1 MAIAVDPV
9 ELRVEELHRQA
20 AAAIRK
26 NASFVSAAADLLDR
40 WIAREGSQP
49 DPVLLEWKAVFDFL
63 RPEEIADFLE
73 NPSPFA
79 RRLRSSSPFLPL
91 VRGRSG
97 TAG

>member
-1 MAIAVDPV
+1 MAIGVDPV

-26 NASFVSAAADLLDR
+26 TPSLVSAAAELLDR
-40 WIAREGSQP
+40 WIAREGAEP

-63 RPEEIADFLE
+63 HAREVADFLE

-91 VRGRSG
+91 LRSG
-97 TAG
+97 TRKAG

>member
-20 AAAIRK
+20 ASAIRK
-26 NASFVSAAADLLDR
+26 NPSLVSEATDLLDR
-40 WIAREGSQP
+40 WIAREGAQP

-63 RPEEIADFLE
+63 HAREIADFLE

-79 RRLRSSSPFLPL
+79 RRLRSSSPFLAL
-91 VRGRSG
+91 VRSG
-97 TAG
+97 PGKAG

>member
-9 ELRVEELHRQA
+9 ELRVEQLHRRA

-26 NASFVSAAADLLDR
+26 DPSLVSAAVGLLDR
-40 WIAREGSQP
+40 WIAREGAHP

-63 RPEEIADFLE
+63 RPQEVADFLE

-91 VRGRSG
+91 VPSGAG